1 MFLQQMVRDKLLSLR
16 KIPGTENTSDIGT
29 KYLEKAT
36 FERLRTACGLRDPD
50 AVVANIQEESRGQSS
65 GWSQATDGMRTCL
78 MGLVLL
84 LQFGGTRGSTTT
96 TSYLGLVLLP
106 IAAEAKQQTDE
117 DDAGYYP
124 LSWLLMLTLIAG
136 ASIPVLIYFLSKGCT
151 RPTALPTTAR
161 RDKGTQCS
169 WKETDVMEIEKLTIE
184 AIKKELAGY
193 GAPQTGVKNDLVYR
207 LARYREAL
215 NSMRLNG

>member
-1 MFLQQMVRDKLLSLR
+1 
-16 KIPGTENTSDIGT
+16 
-29 KYLEKAT
+29 
-36 FERLRTACGLRDPD
+36 
-50 AVVANIQEESRGQSS
+50 
-65 GWSQATDGMRTCL
+65 
-78 MGLVLL
+78 
-84 LQFGGTRGSTTT
+84 
-96 TSYLGLVLLP
+96 
-106 IAAEAKQQTDE
+106 
-117 DDAGYYP
+117 
-124 LSWLLMLTLIAG
+124 MLTLIAG

>member
-1 MFLQQMVRDKLLSLR
+1 
-16 KIPGTENTSDIGT
+16 
-29 KYLEKAT
+29 
-36 FERLRTACGLRDPD
+36 
-50 AVVANIQEESRGQSS
+50 
-65 GWSQATDGMRTCL
+65 
-78 MGLVLL
+78 MGLVLM
-84 LQFGGTRGSTTT
+84 LQVGGTRGSMMT

-106 IAAEAKQQTDE
+106 IALEARQQTDE
-117 DDAGYYP
+117 DDTGYYP
-124 LSWLLMLTLIAG
+124 LSWLLMVTLIAG

-151 RPTALPTTAR
+151 RPTALTTPAR
-161 RDKGTQCS
+161 RDTGTQCN